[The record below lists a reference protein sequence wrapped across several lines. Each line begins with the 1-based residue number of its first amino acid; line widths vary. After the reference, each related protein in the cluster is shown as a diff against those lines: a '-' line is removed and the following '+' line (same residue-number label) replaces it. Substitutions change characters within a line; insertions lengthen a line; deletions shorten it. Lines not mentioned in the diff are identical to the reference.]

1 MRVCG
6 VGKFVQVPSSA
17 VVKSEEIVCRP
28 IAVGYKIMIVQYS
41 LYPDIDS
48 SILQ

>member
-17 VVKSEEIVCRP
+17 VKKETLKMMGVP
-28 IAVGYKIMIVQYS
+28 F
-41 LYPDIDS
+41 
-48 SILQ
+48 ILLLNLCFL